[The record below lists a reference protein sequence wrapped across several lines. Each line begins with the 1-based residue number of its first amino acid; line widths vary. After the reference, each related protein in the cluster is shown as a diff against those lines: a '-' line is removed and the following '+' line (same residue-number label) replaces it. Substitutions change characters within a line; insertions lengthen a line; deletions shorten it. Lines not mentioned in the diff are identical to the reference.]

1 MNSTEEQ
8 ERNEKEI
15 EDLAIILFWI
25 ERPFLVILLLYS
37 SFVSVLIG
45 LLLLV
50 TTLLAIIFFLL
61 CPRLSFAGPSGI
73 GGLWLFLSDR
83 FMFLLALS
91 SHETILVWL
100 LTVFI
105 SLVNHSA
112 YIIEYIVRSYKSHHT
127 ISLPLQSPE
136 VRRNDDEIKELEKM
150 GKLLG
155 ELREDGKKM
164 DIEIELIQQTI
175 HSDLEK
181 HRKTLSLNLLELREE
196 LGDDGEKMGAYME
209 LIKNFV
215 NSELVTPRGDLNLN
229 INNDIREDVS
239 DEEDIKAW
247 RVKLK
252 SVAEEVHE
260 TYFVIQETAKAAK
273 TTADRAN
280 LTYMIVDEI
289 SKEMETMS
297 GMIKEEALE
306 MFIKLREEVWETWLD
321 FEARKTEAEVA
332 ADRAAEELS
341 YAMVELMDAVNIR
354 PWEGFDVFVTRFHLL
369 CIPICLRLA
378 PSVLSRV
385 VPWLLVVPGF
395 INDLYCK
402 LEDIIK
408 IQLLGVAYSR
418 DVTRRWASET
428 TRVRKFHIQRL
439 RMVIGFWNF
448 LADSVGV
455 VGERS

>member
-61 CPRLSFAGPSGI
+61 CPRLSSTGPSGI
-73 GGLWLFLSDR
+73 GEFWLFLSDR

-105 SLVNHSA
+105 SLVNHSV

-127 ISLPLQSPE
+127 ISLPPQSP
-136 VRRNDDEIKELEKM
+136 RRNDEEGDEIKELEKM
-150 GKLLG
+150 GKLL
-155 ELREDGKKM
+155 EESREDGKKM

-354 PWEGFDVFVTRFHLL
+354 PWEGFDVFVTRFRLL

-378 PSVLSRV
+378 PFVLSQV
-385 VPWLLVVPGF
+385 VPWLWRGERF
-395 INDLYCK
+395 IDDLYCK
-402 LEDIIK
+402 LEEIIK
-408 IQLLGVAYSR
+408 ITFGDITSDIA
-418 DVTRRWASET
+418 RRLASEA
-428 TRVRKFHIQRL
+428 TRVHRFHIQRL
-439 RMVIGFWNF
+439 RTVIDF
-448 LADSVGV
+448 
-455 VGERS
+455 

>member
-61 CPRLSFAGPSGI
+61 CPRLSSTGPSGI
-73 GGLWLFLSDR
+73 GGFWLFLSDR

-105 SLVNHSA
+105 SIVNHSV

-127 ISLPLQSPE
+127 ISLPPHSPE
-136 VRRNDDEIKELEKM
+136 VRRNDEEGDEIKELEKM
-150 GKLLG
+150 GKLLE

-196 LGDDGEKMGAYME
+196 LGDDGEKMGTYME

-306 MFIKLREEVWETWLD
+306 MFIKSREEVWETWLD

-354 PWEGFDVFVTRFHLL
+354 PGERF
-369 CIPICLRLA
+369 ID
-378 PSVLSRV
+378 
-385 VPWLLVVPGF
+385 
-395 INDLYCK
+395 DLYCK
-402 LEDIIK
+402 LEEIIK
-408 IQLLGVAYSR
+408 ITFGDITSDIA
-418 DVTRRWASET
+418 RRLASEA
-428 TRVRKFHIQRL
+428 TRSNVSYA
-439 RMVIGFWNF
+439 G
-448 LADSVGV
+448 LAGATADVHCYDVLTNKWS
-455 VGERS
+455 R

>member
-61 CPRLSFAGPSGI
+61 CPRLSSTGPS
-73 GGLWLFLSDR
+73 
-83 FMFLLALS
+83 
-91 SHETILVWL
+91 V
-100 LTVFI
+100 
-105 SLVNHSA
+105 
-112 YIIEYIVRSYKSHHT
+112 K
-127 ISLPLQSPE
+127 
-136 VRRNDDEIKELEKM
+136 VRRNDEEGDEIKELEKM
-150 GKLLG
+150 GKLLE

-196 LGDDGEKMGAYME
+196 LGDDGEKMGTYME

-306 MFIKLREEVWETWLD
+306 MFIKSREEVWETWLD

-354 PWEGFDVFVTRFHLL
+354 PGERF
-369 CIPICLRLA
+369 ID
-378 PSVLSRV
+378 
-385 VPWLLVVPGF
+385 
-395 INDLYCK
+395 DLYCK
-402 LEDIIK
+402 LEEIIK
-408 IQLLGVAYSR
+408 ITFGDITSDIA
-418 DVTRRWASET
+418 RRLASEA
-428 TRVRKFHIQRL
+428 TRVRRFHIQRL
-439 RMVIGFWNF
+439 RTVIDF
-448 LADSVGV
+448 
-455 VGERS
+455 

>member
-61 CPRLSFAGPSGI
+61 CPRLSSTGPSGI
-73 GGLWLFLSDR
+73 GEFWLFLSDR

-105 SLVNHSA
+105 SLVNHSV

-127 ISLPLQSPE
+127 ISLPPQSP
-136 VRRNDDEIKELEKM
+136 RNDEEGDEIKELEKM
-150 GKLLG
+150 GKLL
-155 ELREDGKKM
+155 EESREDGKKM

-354 PWEGFDVFVTRFHLL
+354 PWEVVLKRFA
-369 CIPICLRLA
+369 IF
-378 PSVLSRV
+378 S
-385 VPWLLVVPGF
+385 LLVISGERF
-395 INDLYCK
+395 IDDLYCK
-402 LEDIIK
+402 LEEIIK
-408 IQLLGVAYSR
+408 ITFGDITSDIA
-418 DVTRRWASET
+418 RRLASEA
-428 TRVRKFHIQRL
+428 TRVHRFHIQRL
-439 RMVIGFWNF
+439 RTNIG
-448 LADSVGV
+448 LVERLY
-455 VGERS
+455 GERKQNPSRQRERERSQDFQRSVSMALLAS

>member
-45 LLLLV
+45 LLLPV

-61 CPRLSFAGPSGI
+61 CPRLSSTGPSGI
-73 GGLWLFLSDR
+73 GGFWLFLSDR

-105 SLVNHSA
+105 SIVNHSV

-127 ISLPLQSPE
+127 ISLPPQSPE
-136 VRRNDDEIKELEKM
+136 VRRNDEEGDEIKELEKM
-150 GKLLG
+150 GKLLE

-181 HRKTLSLNLLELREE
+181 DRKTLSLNLE

-252 SVAEEVHE
+252 FVAKEVHE

-354 PWEGFDVFVTRFHLL
+354 PWEGYRT
-369 CIPICLRLA
+369 
-378 PSVLSRV
+378 
-385 VPWLLVVPGF
+385 G
-395 INDLYCK
+395 
-402 LEDIIK
+402 
-408 IQLLGVAYSR
+408 
-418 DVTRRWASET
+418 
-428 TRVRKFHIQRL
+428 
-439 RMVIGFWNF
+439 
-448 LADSVGV
+448 
-455 VGERS
+455 